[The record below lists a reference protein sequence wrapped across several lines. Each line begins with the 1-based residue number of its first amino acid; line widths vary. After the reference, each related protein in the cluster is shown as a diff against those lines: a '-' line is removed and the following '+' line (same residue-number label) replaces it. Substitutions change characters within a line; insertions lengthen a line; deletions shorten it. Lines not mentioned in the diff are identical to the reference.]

1 MITLANIFFANAIS
15 KQKPTLLL
23 YPSLSRGFS
32 PGISQMAIPRK
43 APGRMKHEKFADLI
57 PICQQ
62 TGAECDWTAFGP
74 L

>member
-1 MITLANIFFANAIS
+1 MANIVFVHAIS

-43 APGRMKHEKFADLI
+43 APGRMKRQKFADLI
-57 PICQQ
+57 PTCQ
-62 TGAECDWTAFGP
+62 
-74 L
+74 